1 VKGLKKVPSFLSI
14 NDDIMQFIM
23 NKLHEQRLK
32 WRPHG
37 KNSPT
42 WHFFP
47 INDES
52 PFDLKVPQVMFFLM
66 L

>member
-1 VKGLKKVPSFLSI
+1 MFINESEIKMEEKFEGERFEKCSSFLSV
-14 NDDIMQFIM
+14 NDDIMQLIM

-42 WHFFP
+42 WAFF
-47 INDES
+47 S
-52 PFDLKVPQVMFFLM
+52 YQ
-66 L
+66 